1 MRIILVKLEKIQ
13 KGSLV
18 ETAIERLRSAI
29 EQRYWLV
36 GTRLPVEA
44 DLSESLGVGRNT
56 VREAVRVLVY
66 VGMLETRQG
75 DGTYVRAT
83 QEAGEALRRIS
94 RSELRDKLEV
104 RIMLETEA
112 ARLAAERRTGSD
124 LQIMMAALDARAR
137 AGKDIDQQIAHDQ
150 AFHQALVAA
159 SHNTALT
166 EMYGYFSESITQ
178 TIEQTEL
185 NNGVPGPT
193 QEEHELLLAAVRQ
206 QDPVKAEALARAM
219 LQPSLAA
226 FQRYRRKIEGELSA
240 PKNAIKES
248 R

>member
-1 MRIILVKLEKIQ
+1 MKLEKIQ

-178 TIEQTEL
+178 TIEQTEF

>member
-1 MRIILVKLEKIQ
+1 MQLEKIQ

-185 NNGVPGPT
+185 NNDVPGPA

>member
-1 MRIILVKLEKIQ
+1 VKLEKIQ

-178 TIEQTEL
+178 TIEQTEF

>member
-1 MRIILVKLEKIQ
+1 VKLEKIQ

>member
-1 MRIILVKLEKIQ
+1 VKLEKIQ

-185 NNGVPGPT
+185 NNDVPGPT

>member
-1 MRIILVKLEKIQ
+1 MKLEKIQ

>member
-1 MRIILVKLEKIQ
+1 MKLEKIQ

-185 NNGVPGPT
+185 NNDVPGPT

>member
-1 MRIILVKLEKIQ
+1 MQLEKIQ

-44 DLSESLGVGRNT
+44 DLSDSLGVGRNT
-56 VREAVRVLVY
+56 VREAVRVLVH

-112 ARLAAERRTGSD
+112 ARLAAERRTGLD
-124 LQIMMAALDARAR
+124 LQIMTAALDARAR
-137 AGKDIDQQIAHDQ
+137 AGKDIDQRIAHDQ
-150 AFHQALVAA
+150 AFHQALVTA

-178 TIEQTEL
+178 TIEETEL
-185 NNGVPGPT
+185 NTALPDLT

-206 QDPVKAEALARAM
+206 QDPIKAEALARAL

-226 FQRYRRKIEGELSA
+226 FQRYRRKIEGKLSA
-240 PKNAIKES
+240 PKNSIKES